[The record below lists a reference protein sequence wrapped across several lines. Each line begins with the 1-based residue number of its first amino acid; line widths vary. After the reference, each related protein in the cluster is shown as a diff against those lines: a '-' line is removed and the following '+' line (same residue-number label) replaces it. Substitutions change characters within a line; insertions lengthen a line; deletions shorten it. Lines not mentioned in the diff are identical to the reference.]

1 MERATQPPS
10 RGTLVLKR
18 YRAFP
23 CHVERVIPGPP
34 RRPSGR
40 SALSRDQAA
49 EDRGA
54 SCQATEQDSCFGPTY
69 LGRSDHHTP
78 PTWSHAMR
86 RSPIFLL
93 GALLLSLLVA
103 HQSNA

>member
-1 MERATQPPS
+1 MERTTQPPS

-78 PTWSHAMR
+78 ADLESFHATIADL
-86 RSPIFLL
+86 SPRCI
-93 GALLLSLLVA
+93 AA
-103 HQSNA
+103 